1 MLKQAQMQTKSA
13 LTELHQVLSWF
24 NQLDHKKVPTKVWIQ
39 CQTALAEGFTNA
51 VRHAHKGMSPET
63 PIQIEVIIQEDR
75 LEIRIW
81 DDGSFFDLDQTL
93 QKMTEVTNPD
103 ATGGRGLILLHRIAD
118 RLQYLRTDDDRNCLS
133 IVKNYPTMPS
143 SCP

>member
-1 MLKQAQMQTKSA
+1 MLKQAQMQTKSV

-24 NQLDHKKVPTKVWIQ
+24 NQLDHTQVPAKVWIQ

-51 VRHAHKGMSPET
+51 VRHAHKGMSPDT
-63 PIQIEVIIQEDR
+63 PIEIEVIVQEDTI
-75 LEIRIW
+75 EIRIW

-93 QKMTEVTNPD
+93 QKMTEMTNPD

-118 RLQYLRTDDDRNCLS
+118 RLQYLQTDDDRNCLL
-133 IVKNYPTMPS
+133 IVKHYLAMP
-143 SCP
+143 